1 MAQAASSGTS
11 LLYGTG
17 HLRAAGFPPKHSCSR
32 LSAWPLSINVLSSRV
47 LAHLGFA
54 AGQHSTAQ
62 HTPFWY
68 LCISL
73 ALPKIPQLT
82 QLRSCN
88 HICSGWGHSRRHP
101 TAVSSAPGALL
112 GKVFGLFSGYVM
124 AHGSLILAISPQPFT
139 PCEWRW
145 FILCSMLPTGCV

>member
-1 MAQAASSGTS
+1 MCPPVCGSIPLVLMAQVASSGTS
-11 LLYGTG
+11 LLYGMG
-17 HLRAAGFPPKHSCSR
+17 HSRAAGFPPKHSRSR

-62 HTPFWY
+62 HSTHLSGTFPFPWHFPRFPSSGAA
-68 LCISL
+68 ITSVRVEDT
-73 ALPKIPQLT
+73 AGDTQQQSPVLP
-82 QLRSCN
+82 R
-88 HICSGWGHSRRHP
+88 
-101 TAVSSAPGALL
+101 ALL

-139 PCEWRW
+139 PCE
-145 FILCSMLPTGCV
+145 